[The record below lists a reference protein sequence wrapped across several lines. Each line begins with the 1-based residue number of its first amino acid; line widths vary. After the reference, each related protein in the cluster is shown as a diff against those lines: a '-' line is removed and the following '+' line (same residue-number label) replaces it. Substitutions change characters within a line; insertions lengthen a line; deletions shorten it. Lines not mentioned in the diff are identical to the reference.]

1 MMGSMAYPG
10 ANGSQMGGGTM
21 PYDGS
26 VMRGSMRGSSFQ
38 RGGSMRGSDR
48 SMTMGGR
55 SAAKRD
61 IDDLA
66 LSNILPGGTINRS
79 MPSTP
84 RMAHNA
90 NQFLPSHNNGHSL
103 QMQQQPH
110 QLSLASS

>member
-1 MMGSMAYPG
+1 MAYPAG
-10 ANGSQMGGGTM
+10 ANGSQMGGMTM

-26 VMRGSMRGSSFQ
+26 VMSGSMRGSMRGSSFQ

-90 NQFLPSHNNGHSL
+90 NQFLLSHNNGHSL
-103 QMQQQPH
+103 QMQQQ
-110 QLSLASS
+110 

>member
-1 MMGSMAYPG
+1 
-10 ANGSQMGGGTM
+10 
-21 PYDGS
+21 
-26 VMRGSMRGSSFQ
+26 
-38 RGGSMRGSDR
+38 MRGSDR

-84 RMAHNA
+84 RMGAHNA
-90 NQFLPSHNNGHSL
+90 NQFLPHNNGHSL
-103 QMQQQPH
+103 QMQGRTQADPCN
-110 QLSLASS
+110 LDT

>member
-1 MMGSMAYPG
+1 
-10 ANGSQMGGGTM
+10 
-21 PYDGS
+21 
-26 VMRGSMRGSSFQ
+26 
-38 RGGSMRGSDR
+38 MRGSDR

-84 RMAHNA
+84 RMAHN

-103 QMQQQPH
+103 QMQGRTDGQIRVQFGPLKSH
-110 QLSLASS
+110 EDVMYRVADLLTD